1 MPAIGRQPHL
11 SKTTPIILFI
21 ELSGSWISVSGLLLC
36 EVFFFFFLPV
46 LILKDTR
53 TNVSLGSWSTL
64 AVRYIFSSFSVF
76 VSGLA
81 IWYGSYPLQGLRTDT
96 EKRNRRNVKSHP
108 NKNFHVSKKECKS
121 LMHPKPGIIWF
132 LITNTVI
139 RAEIFFFTHS
149 SLSKPRDLLYF
160 M

>member
-36 EVFFFFFLPV
+36 EVFFFPPPV
-46 LILKDTR
+46 LILKDIR
-53 TNVSLGSWSTL
+53 TNISLGSWNTL
-64 AVRYIFSSFSVF
+64 AVCYIFSSFSVF
-76 VSGLA
+76 VSGVA
-81 IWYGSYPLQGLRTDT
+81 IWYGSYPLWGLRIDT
-96 EKRNRRNVKSHP
+96 GKRNRRNVKSHP
-108 NKNFHVSKKECKS
+108 NKNSHVSKKEGQS
-121 LMHPKPGIIWF
+121 IMHPKTGIIWF

-139 RAEIFFFTHS
+139 KAEIFFLTHA
-149 SLSKPRDLLYF
+149 SLAKPRDLLYF